1 MSGGRARSGS
11 SLTSPYTPRFV
22 SRLLH
27 RLHIPTNLTWS
38 SLVEA
43 FHGAPTSNT
52 FLVSIA
58 KGHVRTTA
66 LRSSRLDCTKVQG
79 RPSSHWRCG
88 FDAWQRFKRFEYY
101 LYHAAQAQ
109 QPALPELL
117 LLVDMDEVADEM
129 LKDGRGSSLPKFGTG
144 RSSCGGT
151 IPVPFPVKGFGAL
164 DLLEKLEHAGDGW
177 RRELVPWARRE
188 RRALWRGCSR
198 RFSADSCVPHGANW
212 SMHPRS
218 RLVALGAREPAL
230 LDAAFTAHD
239 QHLPHRLGV
248 KLSGGRSLAASMPFT
263 GMSGYRYL
271 LAVDGHG
278 WQASLASKL
287 MLGSVVISVRSRYPL
302 WFEGLLKH
310 GEHVVRVSSSLAD
323 LPAAVRGLQADDK
336 AARAIARRG
345 AAQIE
350 LLLTERHLVGYVRQ
364 VLEQFATHFV
374 ADAAAPSALRL
385 YHSLCRERQRFF
397 CTHSWPGR
405 PPQFDSRS

>member
-1 MSGGRARSGS
+1 MTSSSRAVAS
-11 SLTSPYTPRFV
+11 SLPSPYTPRFV
-22 SRLLH
+22 SRLFH
-27 RLHIPTNLTWS
+27 RIPTNLTTR

-43 FHGAPTSNT
+43 FHSAPTSNV

-66 LRSSRLDCTKVQG
+66 LRSSRLDCTQVHG

-101 LYHAAQAQ
+101 LYHAAQQA
-109 QPALPELL
+109 ALPELL

-129 LKDGRGSSLPKFGTG
+129 LTDSRGSPLPKFGTG
-144 RSSCGGT
+144 RSSCSGT

-164 DLLEKLEHAGDGW
+164 DLLEKLKHAGDGW
-177 RRELVPWARRE
+177 RRELVPWTRRE

-198 RFSADSCVPHGANW
+198 RFSADSCVPSGANW
-212 SMHPRS
+212 SLHPRS
-218 RLVALGAREPAL
+218 RLVALGAREPTL

-239 QHLPHRLGV
+239 QHMPRRLGAQ
-248 KLSGGRSLAASMPFT
+248 LSGGRPLAAPMPFT
-263 GMSGYRYL
+263 RMSAYRYL

-287 MLGSVVISVRSRYPL
+287 MLGSVVISVRSRFAL
-302 WFEGLLKH
+302 WFEGLLRH
-310 GEHVVRVSSSLAD
+310 DEHVVRVSPSLAD
-323 LPAAVRGLQADDK
+323 LPAAVRGLQADDA
-336 AARAIARRG
+336 AARRIARRG
-345 AAQIE
+345 AALIE

-364 VLEQFATHFV
+364 LLERYATHFV
-374 ADAAAPSALRL
+374 SETAAAPSALRL